1 MVEPSEELQ
10 VVFEKAID
18 DAKKLKHEYVTLEHL
33 FFAMCCSENFMKI
46 LDGYGV
52 DVTKIKDE
60 LHDYLKDK
68 LEDIHI
74 DTDKPFK
81 PKKTQTVERVMNRA
95 FTQVLFSGRQHIDI
109 TDVFLS
115 MLNEKKSFSS
125 YVATANGVNKEKFNE
140 YINAEYVSTI
150 EDEELAG
157 HAQRALRAF
166 TTNLNAKVSQGK
178 IDPVIGRQDELE
190 TICLSL
196 GRRLKNNVLLVGD
209 PGVGKTAIAE
219 GLAYRIVNKV
229 VPKFLE
235 EYSVYN
241 LDIGAM
247 LAGSKYRGD
256 FEERFKLVMQA
267 IKKQGKTIVFID
279 EAHMMN
285 GAGAGGGNSS
295 NDLANMLKPA
305 LGKGDIKVVASTTW
319 DEYRKYFEKDRALMR
334 RFQRVSV
341 DEPDR
346 DTSKDILIGIKK
358 YYEEFHDV
366 TITDEAI
373 EESIKLSVKYM
384 TDKKLPDK
392 AIDLIDLACSRF
404 NLKEEVDEEK
414 TVGTEEIK
422 FELAKVVNLPPEQIQ
437 QKETNNLSQLN
448 KNLKLNVYGQDNA
461 IDEIV
466 DKILVAQAGLKSEDK
481 PIGSFV
487 FMGPT
492 GVGKTELA
500 KQLAKHLSI
509 NLARFD
515 MSEYQEKHSVS
526 KLIGSPPGYVGHDE
540 HSGQLINKLQEHPNC
555 VLLLD
560 EVEKAHPDISQILLQ
575 LMDNGKITGSDG
587 KEADARNCILILT
600 TNLGAEQAEKNT
612 IGFTQELDM
621 DYGDEEFKRFFA
633 PEFRN
638 RLDGVVV
645 FGKLDKPIMLKI
657 VGKFLLE
664 LRTML
669 DDKNVKCVI
678 TDPALDHL
686 VDNGFDS
693 KMGARPMQRYIDK
706 NIKRPLS
713 KLLLFGDLKNGGTV
727 TIDVKDGE
735 IVLKPITEKVKE
747 NEHLSN

>member
-1 MVEPSEELQ
+1 
-10 VVFEKAID
+10 
-18 DAKKLKHEYVTLEHL
+18 
-33 FFAMCCSENFMKI
+33 
-46 LDGYGV
+46 
-52 DVTKIKDE
+52 
-60 LHDYLKDK
+60 
-68 LEDIHI
+68 
-74 DTDKPFK
+74 
-81 PKKTQTVERVMNRA
+81 MNE
-95 FTQVLFSGRQHIDI
+95 T
-109 TDVFLS
+109 
-115 MLNEKKSFSS
+115 KSFSCYS
-125 YVATANGVNKEKFNE
+125 ATKAGLDKEKFSE
-140 YINAEYVSTI
+140 YINHEYVSTL

-157 HAQRALRAF
+157 HAQRALKAF
-166 TTNLNAKVSQGK
+166 TTNLNAQVESGK
-178 IDPVIGRQDELE
+178 IDPVIGRMEELE

-196 GRRLKNNVLLVGD
+196 GRRSKNNVLLVGD

-219 GLAYRIVNKV
+219 GLAFRIVNKD

-256 FEERFKLVMQA
+256 FEERFKLVMAA

-279 EAHMMN
+279 EAHMIN
-285 GAGAGGGNSS
+285 GAGAGGANSS

-319 DEYRKYFEKDRALMR
+319 EEFRKYFEKDRALMR
-334 RFQRVSV
+334 RFQRVTI
-341 DEPDR
+341 DEPDKK
-346 DTSKDILIGIKK
+346 TSKEILQGIRK
-358 YYEEFHDV
+358 YYEEFHK
-366 TITDEAI
+366 TKITDDAI
-373 EESIKLSVKYM
+373 EEAVKLSIKYM

-404 NLKEEVDEEK
+404 KVRNQEDNKVV
-414 TVGTEEIK
+414 TPEEIK
-422 FELAKVVNLPPEQIQ
+422 FELAKFVNLPPEQIQ
-437 QKETNNLSQLN
+437 QKETNNLAQLN

-500 KQLAKHLSI
+500 KQLAKNLSI
-509 NLARFD
+509 ELARFD
-515 MSEYQEKHSVS
+515 MSEYQEKHSIS

-540 HSGQLINKLQEHPNC
+540 HSGQLINKLQEYPNC

-560 EVEKAHPDISQILLQ
+560 EIEKAHPDISQILLQ
-575 LMDNGKITGSDG
+575 LMDNGKVTGSDG

-612 IGFTQELDM
+612 IGFNHDA
-621 DYGDEEFKRFFA
+621 DGNYGDEEFKRFFA

-638 RLDGVVV
+638 RLDGVVT
-645 FGKLDKPIMLKI
+645 FGKLDNNIMLKI
-657 VGKFLLE
+657 VGKFLVE

-669 DDKNVKCVI
+669 DDKNVVCEI

-686 VDNGFDS
+686 VENGFDS

-706 NIKRPLS
+706 HIKRPLS
-713 KLLLFGDLKNGGTV
+713 KLLLFGDLRDGGTL
-727 TIDVKDGE
+727 TIDVAD
-735 IVLKPITEKVKE
+735 EKIILNTKKIKVTDEKTAE
-747 NEHLSN
+747 VTNN